1 VALLSL
7 MQRDP
12 DLYRRT
18 EFGWFLGALA
28 FATSVAAVLPVWWW
42 LKLVTGVVL
51 AFVLLPV
58 LGWLSGPLGR
68 VLRFLL
74 DPVVSLPSRQIASVG
89 GGAVISTAL
98 DVRAVAANHGVDP
111 NDPRASRVLVRNER
125 GGELQPWTIWPADID
140 PVPKMYDALQALDP
154 ERVYELRAMQ
164 GYEQV
169 GLWRPTLRVRMA
181 RAWSRAADPR

>member
-1 VALLSL
+1 VASLSL

-28 FATSVAAVLPVWWW
+28 FATTIAAVLPVWWW
-42 LKLVTGVVL
+42 LKLIIGVVL
-51 AFVLLPV
+51 AFLLLPV

-74 DPVVSLPSRQIASVG
+74 DPVVSIPSRQAPSVG
-89 GGAVISTAL
+89 GGTVIATAL
-98 DVRAVAANHGVDP
+98 DVRAVAANYGVDP
-111 NDPRASRVLVRNER
+111 NDPRASKVLVRGER
-125 GGELQPWTIWPADID
+125 GGELHPLTIWPADTD
-140 PVPKMYDALQALDP
+140 PVPKMHDALQALDP
-154 ERVYELRAMQ
+154 ERVYELWAMR
-164 GYEQV
+164 GYERV
-169 GLWRPTLRVRMA
+169 GRWRPTLRVRMA